1 MLLGRAGTQV
11 KRKIA
16 HSFYTCRD
24 MVDEVNGGRMFGAD
38 IFTAMPQTLLQ
49 LETTDGRLI
58 TVECTRKVI
67 EDPKNPALHDQ
78 SRDSMQGRHTPT
90 GSQRGTSPRPQ
101 EPHPGHDASVIGSIA
116 NGIIT

>member
-1 MLLGRAGTQV
+1 
-11 KRKIA
+11 
-16 HSFYTCRD
+16 

-58 TVECTRKVI
+58 TVECTRKAF
-67 EDPKNPALHDQ
+67 EESKNPALHDH
-78 SRDSMQGRHTPT
+78 SRDPMQGRHTPT